1 MAVDTYE
8 EICVEYSKTLPGA
21 LIFTDVLLLSLEVTC
36 VTFKLYK
43 VEDAL
48 CNEKKP
54 LHEVKIMVSLL
65 QIN

>member
-43 VEDAL
+43 DEDAL
-48 CNEKKP
+48 CNEKKATP
-54 LHEVKIMVSLL
+54 
-65 QIN
+65 